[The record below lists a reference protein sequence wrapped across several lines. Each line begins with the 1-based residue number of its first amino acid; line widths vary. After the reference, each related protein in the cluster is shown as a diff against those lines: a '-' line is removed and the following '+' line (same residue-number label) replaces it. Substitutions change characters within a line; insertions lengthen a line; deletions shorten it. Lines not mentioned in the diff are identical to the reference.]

1 MTVPIAAQRVAT
13 AVLVVAAGIG
23 VGRWLRDRRPAP
35 RPITRCPLHGIAYD
49 TDREMC
55 PDCAKTGAAERP
67 GKGDAR

>member
-13 AVLVVAAGIG
+13 AVLVVAA
-23 VGRWLRDRRPAP
+23 
-35 RPITRCPLHGIAYD
+35 
-49 TDREMC
+49 EMC